1 MRMRANLLLLLL
13 FVSLTG
19 CQSMMGA
26 APTTGIVSAAPPQAA
41 AAPMAPRS
49 AATTTVPA
57 EDPSVEITH
66 QQALAAIAPDL
77 QAIAAT
83 DPAAHQQLLTQL
95 QTVPPAMWQVT
106 TTQFRATL
114 AYAAQRAQATA
125 PKLPALPPQPVVAAS
140 TPAQPLFAAPGATA
154 KVLQPPVS
162 APALV
167 VAQTPVEPPSSPV
180 PPIEPPAA
188 PLRIENQHVAAS
200 STQSE
205 VRLVSAESTSP
216 HATERQPVRAPE
228 PGNWRQSLDRTIT
241 QLSAAAPA
249 QPANTAEAYDHAR
262 LRMLQLAA
270 GKEEAAMAP
279 IPGLPASEQGYW
291 SKQLFAVSTM
301 LDSSSQPDV
310 ARRAAAA
317 SFQLEEASGQLGNV
331 ATLAVKNASFCSEV
345 LGFGAYEPLAK
356 PQFKPGD
363 PVKLYLEVA
372 NYRSES
378 TAEGYHSTID
388 TSYRVLDHTGAVV
401 ESKEFPPIDDYCLTR
416 RRDFHIQYDTDLPT
430 TIYPN
435 KYKLEL
441 TLRDRLGDKLAIE
454 TLEFEIVTK

>member
-1 MRMRANLLLLLL
+1 MRANLLLLLL
-13 FVSLTG
+13 FVSLGG

-26 APTTGIVSAAPPQAA
+26 APSAGIVSAAPPQAA
-41 AAPMAPRS
+41 AAPTVPRTAS
-49 AATTTVPA
+49 TTTAPA
-57 EDPSVEITH
+57 DDPSVEITH

-95 QTVPPAMWQVT
+95 QTVPPVMWRVT

-125 PKLPALPPQPVVAAS
+125 PKLPALPPPSAIA
-140 TPAQPLFAAPGATA
+140 TNPTAQPLFAAPGPTA
-154 KVLQPPVS
+154 KVLQPPS
-162 APALV
+162 SGAAPA
-167 VAQTPVEPPSSPV
+167 VAQAPIEPPSTPL
-180 PPIEPPAA
+180 PPIEQPAA
-188 PLRIENQHVAAS
+188 PLRIENQHATAS
-200 STQSE
+200 NAQSE
-205 VRLVSAESTSP
+205 VRLVSAEATSP
-216 HATERQPVRAPE
+216 RVTDRQSPPSPE

-241 QLSAAAPA
+241 QLAAVAPA

-270 GKEEAAMAP
+270 GKEDAAMAP

-301 LDSSSQPDV
+301 LDSASQPDV

-317 SFQLEEASGQLGNV
+317 SFQLEEAAGQLGNV
-331 ATLAVKNASFCSEV
+331 ATLTVRNASFCSEV

-363 PVKLYLEVA
+363 PVKLYLEVV

-388 TSYRVLDHTGAVV
+388 TSYRVLDHNGAVV

-441 TLRDRLGDKLAIE
+441 TLRDRLGDKLAVQ
-454 TLEFEIVTK
+454 TLEFEIVSK

>member
-1 MRMRANLLLLLL
+1 MRANLLIFLL
-13 FVSLTG
+13 FVSLAG

-26 APTTGIVSAAPPQAA
+26 APSAGIVSAAQPQAA
-41 AAPMAPRS
+41 AAPTVPRS
-49 AATTTVPA
+49 LPATTAPA
-57 EDPSVEITH
+57 DDPSVEITH

-106 TTQFRATL
+106 TQQFRATL
-114 AYAAQRAQATA
+114 AYAAERAKAIAAIQPAT
-125 PKLPALPPQPVVAAS
+125 VA
-140 TPAQPLFAAPGATA
+140 TPTIANRTPTQPLFAAPGSTA

-162 APALV
+162 APAPRV
-167 VAQTPVEPPSSPV
+167 NQTAAEPPSTPL
-180 PPIEPPAA
+180 PPIEQPTA
-188 PLRIENQHVAAS
+188 PLRIENQHAAPS
-200 STQSE
+200 GAQSE

-216 HATERQPVRAPE
+216 RAAERPVTTSPM
-228 PGNWRQSLDRTIT
+228 PGDWRQNLDRTIT

-270 GKEEAAMAP
+270 GKEDAAMAP

-301 LDSSSQPDV
+301 LDSASQPDV
-310 ARRAAAA
+310 GRRAAAA
-317 SFQLEEASGQLGNV
+317 SFQLEEAAGQLGNV
-331 ATLAVKNASFCSEV
+331 ATLAVKNASFCSEI

-416 RRDFHIQYDTDLPT
+416 RRDFHIQYETDLPT
-430 TIYPN
+430 GIYPN

-441 TLRDRLGDKLAIE
+441 TLRDRLGDKLAVQ
-454 TLEFEIVTK
+454 TLDFEIVSK

>member
-1 MRMRANLLLLLL
+1 
-13 FVSLTG
+13 
-19 CQSMMGA
+19 MMGA
-26 APTTGIVSAAPPQAA
+26 APSTGIVSAAQPQAA
-41 AAPMAPRS
+41 AAPALPRS
-49 AATTTVPA
+49 LPPTTTA
-57 EDPSVEITH
+57 AADDPSVEITH

-106 TTQFRATL
+106 TQQFRATL
-114 AYAAQRAQATA
+114 AYAAERAKAIAAT
-125 PKLPALPPQPVVAAS
+125 QVATVPTPTIANRA
-140 TPAQPLFAAPGATA
+140 PAQPLFAAPGATA

-162 APALV
+162 APAPA
-167 VAQTPVEPPSSPV
+167 VAQAPVEPPSTPL
-180 PPIEPPAA
+180 PPIEPPTA
-188 PLRIENQHVAAS
+188 PLRIENQHAAAS
-200 STQSE
+200 SAQSE

-216 HATERQPVRAPE
+216 RADERPSTIPTM

-270 GKEEAAMAP
+270 GKEDAAMAP

-301 LDSSSQPDV
+301 LDSASQPDV

-345 LGFGAYEPLAK
+345 LGFGAYEPLVK

-401 ESKEFPPIDDYCLTR
+401 DSKEFPPIDDYCLTR

-430 TIYPN
+430 GIYPTSTTRAHPARPPRRQTGGSN
-435 KYKLEL
+435 A
-441 TLRDRLGDKLAIE
+441 G
-454 TLEFEIVTK
+454 F